1 MISVITIV
9 LSSQQENVNHPILI
23 FGVVFAMDVKTFYH
37 FCSGNKIS
45 RRAIITSMITP
56 HRLHKEIHTVLIG
69 GAAGDGVREAG
80 GTLGQL
86 LTNVGYEVF
95 SSFEYPSLIRGGHNA
110 SRTSF
115 SRERITS
122 DYANLDTLI
131 ALNEETVK
139 LYMGELTEGG
149 VVFADSFEGDNKK
162 KLGAHAVELPMSA
175 FAKELNAPLIMRN
188 SAALGA
194 TCYLLDLPLE
204 TMTLRLREIF
214 REKGYEA
221 NITLAKM
228 GYEYLEKLKFKHP
241 KQLQREKIS
250 EGKEFID
257 GNVAFAKG
265 LVAVGLNFYV
275 SYPMTPSS
283 SILHYLAQNQEKFGI
298 KVIQPENE
306 LAVINMALGMAYAGK
321 RTTIGTA
328 GGGFALMQEAFSLA
342 GMAELPLVV
351 ALSQRQAPA
360 TGSPTHTS
368 QGDLQFAMHAGH
380 GEFPRIVLAP
390 GDPAEAFECGA
401 TALNLAWKYQLP
413 VIVLLDKQ
421 LSESSSTN
429 ILHTDKVKIE
439 KGEIIDT
446 VGGHYDRYAITE
458 SGVSPMVFPGTPG
471 VMVKADSYEH
481 DEDGI
486 TTEDPKIVKAMS
498 DKRFAKAKGIK
509 KEMAKS
515 SGAVKVYGDPKSKD
529 VIVFWGSTKGAVL
542 EAAKHL
548 DKPAKLV
555 QIVWLVPFDGERVAE
570 ELKGAKKIVDVEAN
584 RMAQLA
590 SLIRE
595 KTGIIISDK
604 ILKYDSMPFDAVE
617 LANQLNAALK

>member
-1 MISVITIV
+1 MQREKYAVP
-9 LSSQQENVNHPILI
+9 LCYN
-23 FGVVFAMDVKTFYH
+23 
-37 FCSGNKIS
+37 FC
-45 RRAIITSMITP
+45 MP
-56 HRLHKEIHTVLIG
+56 ELHRLHKEIHTVLIG

-80 GTLGQL
+80 ISLGQL
-86 LTNVGYEVF
+86 LAKVGYEVF
-95 SSFEYPSLIRGGHNA
+95 ASIDYPSLIRGGHN
-110 SRTSF
+110 SCRVSF
-115 SRERITS
+115 SKEKITS
-122 DYANLDTLI
+122 DYSNLDTVV

-139 LYMGELTEGG
+139 LHMNELGENG
-149 VVFADSFEGDNKK
+149 VIFADSFEDEGKT

-175 FAKELNAPLIMRN
+175 FAKEINALPIMRN
-188 SAALGA
+188 STALGA
-194 TCYLLDLPLE
+194 VCYLLDLPLE
-204 TMTLRLREIF
+204 MMIERLRIVF
-214 REKGYEA
+214 KEKVHEA

-228 GYEYLEKLKFKHP
+228 GYEFMEKLKFKHT
-241 KQLQREKIS
+241 KQIYREKIPDK
-250 EGKEFID
+250 KEFIE
-257 GNVAFAKG
+257 GNIAFAKG
-265 LVAVGLNFYV
+265 LVAAGPNFYI

-283 SILHYLAQNQEKFGI
+283 SILHYLARNQTDLGI

-321 RTTIGTA
+321 RVAIGTA

-360 TGSPTHTS
+360 TGSPTHTA
-368 QGDLQFAMHAGH
+368 QGDLQFAIHAGH

-390 GDPAEAFECGA
+390 GDAEEAFECGA
-401 TALNLAWKYQLP
+401 EALNLAWEHQLP

-421 LSESSSTN
+421 LSESLSTAKLDAGKIKIEN
-429 ILHTDKVKIE
+429 GEILHKVS
-439 KGEIIDT
+439 
-446 VGGHYDRYAITE
+446 GHYGRYAITE

-471 VMVKADSYEH
+471 AVVKVSSYEH

-486 TTEDPKIVKAMS
+486 TTEDPKIVKAMG

-509 KEMAKS
+509 KEMARNT
-515 SGAVKVYGDPKSKD
+515 AVKVYGDPKSKN

-555 QIVWLVPFDGERVAE
+555 QIVWLVPFDSKKVTE
-570 ELKGAKKIVDVEAN
+570 ELEDAKKIIDVEAN

-595 KTGIIISDK
+595 KTGIAVSDK
-604 ILKYDSMPFDAVE
+604 ILRYDSVPFDTIE
-617 LANQLNAALK
+617 LAEQLNAALK

>member
-1 MISVITIV
+1 MI
-9 LSSQQENVNHPILI
+9 
-23 FGVVFAMDVKTFYH
+23 A
-37 FCSGNKIS
+37 
-45 RRAIITSMITP
+45 P

-80 GTLGQL
+80 VSLGQL
-86 LTNVGYEVF
+86 LAKVGYDVF
-95 SSFEYPSLIRGGHNA
+95 SSFDYPSLIRGGHNA

-115 SRERITS
+115 SGKKITS

-131 ALNEETVK
+131 ALDEETVK
-139 LYMGELTEGG
+139 LHLGELAEDG
-149 VVFADSFEGDNKK
+149 VVFADNFEDDDKK
-162 KLGAHAVELPMSA
+162 KLGARGVVLPMSA
-175 FAKELNAPLIMRN
+175 FARELKAPPIMRN

-214 REKGYEA
+214 KEKGYEA
-221 NITLAKM
+221 NITLATM
-228 GYEYLEKLKFKHP
+228 GYEYLEKMGFKHP
-241 KQLQREKIS
+241 KQLQHEKIS
-250 EGKEFID
+250 EGKEFVD
-257 GNVAFAKG
+257 GNTAFAKG
-265 LVAVGLNFYV
+265 LATAGLNFYV
-275 SYPMTPSS
+275 AYPMTPSS
-283 SILHYLAQNQEKFGI
+283 SILHYLAQNQEALGI

-306 LAVINMALGMAYAGK
+306 LAVINMALGMVYAGK
-321 RTTIGTA
+321 RTAIGTA

-351 ALSQRQAPA
+351 AVSQRQAPA

-368 QGDLQFAMHAGH
+368 QGDLRFAMHAGH

-390 GDPAEAFECGA
+390 GDPAEAFECGIM
-401 TALNLAWKYQLP
+401 ALNLAWKYQLP
-413 VIVLLDKQ
+413 VIILLDKQ
-421 LSESSSTN
+421 LSENASTN
-429 ILHTDKVKIE
+429 ILHADKPTIE
-439 KGEIIDT
+439 NGEILGNVD
-446 VGGHYDRYAITE
+446 GRYGRYAITE
-458 SGVSPMVFPGTPG
+458 SGVSPMAFPGMPG
-471 VMVKADSYEH
+471 LTVKADSYEH

-509 KEMAKS
+509 KEMANS
-515 SGAVKVYGDPKSKD
+515 AAVKVYGDPKSKN

-555 QIVWLVPFDGERVAE
+555 QIVWLVPFDGEKVAE
-570 ELKGAKKIVDVEAN
+570 ELKGAKKIIDVEAN
-584 RMAQLA
+584 RTAQLA

-595 KTGIIISDK
+595 KTGIEIRDK
-604 ILKYDSMPFDAVE
+604 ILKYDSMPFDTIE
-617 LANQLNAALK
+617 LAMQINAALK